1 MLTKAGLW
9 TVSAGLVLVGFA
21 GVILVG
27 CGADAHT
34 TALETE
40 PAESVQVTEAESPIA
55 TAGAQLWAQNC
66 IRCHNIRTPT
76 SLSDRQWQITMR
88 HMRVRANLTA
98 EEHESILTFLK
109 AAN

>member
-1 MLTKAGLW
+1 MLTKAGLR

-34 TALETE
+34 TALGTE
-40 PAESVQVTEAESPIA
+40 ADQAVQMTEAESPIA